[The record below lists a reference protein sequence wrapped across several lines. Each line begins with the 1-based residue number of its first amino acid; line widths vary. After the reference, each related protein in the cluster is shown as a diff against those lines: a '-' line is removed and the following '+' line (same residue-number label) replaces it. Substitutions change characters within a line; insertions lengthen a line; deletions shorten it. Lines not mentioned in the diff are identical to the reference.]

1 MRTPKYL
8 ITSLSI
14 VNWLL
19 PGVCNGGHVLLT
31 KPVPTKVAVFRLC
44 IVIKKKLYFHLDYI
58 SSYRS
63 TKNNDERDWVGSIV
77 HTSYK
82 LGRCSHTEED

>member
-1 MRTPKYL
+1 MVPL
-8 ITSLSI
+8 
-14 VNWLL
+14 
-19 PGVCNGGHVLLT
+19 CDGGQVLGT
-31 KPVPTKVAVFRLC
+31 KPAPTKVAVFRLS
-44 IVIKKKLYFHLDYI
+44 IVIKKLYFHLDYI

-63 TKNNDERDWVGSIV
+63 IKNNDERDWVGSIV